1 MNLKFINVEKNKLK
15 MKSIVK
21 RLYLSET
28 DSLTKRGKPLGR
40 WEDRVGDWMCERGTG
55 RGGGL
60 EWGGEVWGLFCHAY
74 HLLESKASETLDR

>member
-15 MKSIVK
+15 MKSVVK

-40 WEDRVGDWMCERGTG
+40 WEDRVGD
-55 RGGGL
+55 
-60 EWGGEVWGLFCHAY
+60 
-74 HLLESKASETLDR
+74 